1 MLSFDCQD
9 ISLCLVRIIVQT
21 LYLEVSLLFDVNNF
35 ILKPTFVGFEDSH
48 LRWKLPACVDVIQG
62 SEDSHYDF
70 VPVAFP
76 SRSFYF

>member
-1 MLSFDCQD
+1 MKILKIFLRCFLILSIKVFTKGNVRQYTARNMLSFDCQD

-48 LRWKLPACVDVIQG
+48 LR
-62 SEDSHYDF
+62 
-70 VPVAFP
+70 
-76 SRSFYF
+76 